1 MIAITVETD
10 HDVDQ
15 LGETRA
21 NVIRQAV
28 ERALRTHDV
37 PFDDVEITD
46 GSLDSGLIE
55 HEVIAEA
62 DANQYKQLITDAGL
76 ETEFQDVWGVPL
88 ADFELGADGPEAPD
102 PVVHETLDA
111 ADESLLLTSWIAS
124 RDERLRYR
132 VFRIGNGDADSPD
145 GDDTESEEVSA

>member
-15 LGETRA
+15 LGKTRA
-21 NVIRQAV
+21 NVIRHAV
-28 ERALRTHDV
+28 KDRLQTHDV
-37 PFDDVEITD
+37 PFDDVEVKD
-46 GSLDSGLIE
+46 GRLDSGLVE

-76 ETEFQDVWGVPL
+76 EAEFQDVWGVPL
-88 ADFELGADGPEAPD
+88 AAFELGDDGPDAPD

-132 VFRIGNGDADSPD
+132 VFRIGNGDTGSPD